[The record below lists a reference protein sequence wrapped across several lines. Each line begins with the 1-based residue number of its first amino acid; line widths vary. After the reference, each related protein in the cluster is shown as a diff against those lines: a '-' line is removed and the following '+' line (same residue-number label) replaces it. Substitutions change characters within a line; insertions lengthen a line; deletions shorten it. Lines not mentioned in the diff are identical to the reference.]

1 MEYVDPAHLIELAGT
16 DTKKSK
22 EGKFPNQVGKIVTEV
37 QGSFWKS
44 NFEIHEEMDR
54 EKYRKTNGSIKSWK
68 DLIR

>member
-37 QGSFWKS
+37 QGSF
-44 NFEIHEEMDR
+44 
-54 EKYRKTNGSIKSWK
+54 
-68 DLIR
+68 